1 MRELGLM
8 QTNGER
14 LQIEQ
19 KDIKNLE
26 AIEKQEILVT
36 KQVRLHS
43 NLLQVEI
50 SQ

>member
-1 MRELGLM
+1 MKELVLV

-14 LQIEQ
+14 LQIVH

-26 AIEKQEILVT
+26 AIEKKEIPVT

-43 NLLQVEI
+43 YLLQIEI